1 MSPPSPGRAT
11 LVIVCATILY
21 ALTLGIRNTMPIF
34 ISPINTAT
42 GLGLSAISFAYGI
55 GQLSWGL
62 TQPFAGMMTL
72 RYGNVT
78 VLAAGGL
85 MLAAGTALTP
95 WADTLWTLVFA
106 VGILSAGGAGLI
118 GPSVVMAS
126 LNQLLPPERRAMG
139 ASLANAGGSLGQF
152 VIVPVAQLLISGAGW
167 AAAMV
172 MLGALATVV
181 VPLARVLRIN
191 AGANASAAGNSA
203 DVRVRDALRDRNFPL
218 IAAGFFV
225 CGFHV
230 AFIATHLPG
239 VVALCGLPPDVGA
252 WSLALIG
259 LFNVAG
265 SLLIG
270 WAMPRWRSRSLLAL
284 IYALRGLIVAGF
296 MIAPKVPSTFFVFAA
311 LLGVT
316 YLATV
321 PPTAGLIARFY
332 GPRNMATLFGVVML
346 SHQVGGFIGAWLGGL
361 AFSSSGHYDWMWIA
375 DIVLAAM
382 AALVNLPIREAP
394 PVRIASAGAR

>member
-1 MSPPSPGRAT
+1 MNPPAARKAG
-11 LVIVCATILY
+11 LIIVCAAILY

-34 ISPINTAT
+34 ISPINTVT
-42 GLGLSAISFAYGI
+42 GLGLAAISFAYAV

-62 TQPFAGMMTL
+62 TQPFAGMMTV
-72 RYGNVT
+72 RWGNVP

-85 MLAAGTALTP
+85 MLALGTALVP
-95 WADTLWTLVFA
+95 WADSTFTLVLT
-106 VGILSAGGAGLI
+106 VGVLSAGGAGLI

-126 LNQLLPPERRAMG
+126 LNQLLSPERRAMG
-139 ASLANAGGSLGQF
+139 TSLVNAGGSLGQF
-152 VIVPVAQLLISGAGW
+152 FIVPLAQMIISGAGW
-167 AAAMV
+167 AASLIV
-172 MLGALATVV
+172 LGALATMV
-181 VPLARVLRIN
+181 VPLARVLRATTGQG
-191 AGANASAAGNSA
+191 AGGAEAA
-203 DVRVRDALRDRNFPL
+203 DVRVRDALVDRNFPL

-239 VVALCGLPPDVGA
+239 VVALCGLPPEVGA

-270 WAMPRWRSRSLLAL
+270 WAMPRWRSRTLLAL
-284 IYALRGLIVAGF
+284 LYALRGLIVAGF
-296 MIAPKVPSTFFVFAA
+296 MIAPKVPATFMVFAA

-321 PPTAGLIARFY
+321 PPTAGLVAKFY
-332 GPRNMATLFGVVML
+332 GPRNMATLFGIVML
-346 SHQVGGFIGAWLGGL
+346 SHQVGAFVGAWLGGPVFI
-361 AFSSSGHYDWMWIA
+361 ATGSYDWMWYA
-375 DIVLAAM
+375 DIALAVF
-382 AALVNLPIREAP
+382 AALVNLPIREKP
-394 PVRIASAGAR
+394 PALSAALSR

>member
-1 MSPPSPGRAT
+1 MTPPAARKAG
-11 LVIVCATILY
+11 LIIVCASILY

-42 GLGLSAISFAYGI
+42 GLGLAAISFAYGV

-62 TQPFAGMMTL
+62 TQPFAGMMTV
-72 RYGNVT
+72 RWGNVP

-85 MLAAGTALTP
+85 MLALGTALVP
-95 WADTLWTLVFA
+95 WADSTFTLVLT
-106 VGILSAGGAGLI
+106 VGVLSAGGAGLI

-126 LNQLLPPERRAMG
+126 LNQLLSPERRAMG
-139 ASLANAGGSLGQF
+139 TSLVNAGGSLGQF
-152 VIVPVAQLLISGAGW
+152 FIVPLAQMVISGAGW
-167 AAAMV
+167 AASLIV
-172 MLGALATVV
+172 LGALATMV
-181 VPLARVLRIN
+181 VPLARVLRTTTGQG
-191 AGANASAAGNSA
+191 AGGAEAAN
-203 DVRVRDALRDRNFPL
+203 VRVRDALVDRNFPL

-239 VVALCGLPPDVGA
+239 VVALCGLPPEVGA

-270 WAMPRWRSRSLLAL
+270 WAMPRWRSRNLLAL

-296 MIAPKVPSTFFVFAA
+296 MIAPKVPATFMVFAA

-321 PPTAGLIARFY
+321 PPTAGLVAKFY
-332 GPRNMATLFGVVML
+332 GPRNMATLFGIVML
-346 SHQVGGFIGAWLGGL
+346 SHQVGAFVGAWLGGPVFI
-361 AFSSSGHYDWMWIA
+361 ATGSYDWMWYA
-375 DIVLAAM
+375 DIALAVL
-382 AALVNLPIREAP
+382 AALVNLPIREKP
-394 PVRIASAGAR
+394 PALSAALSR